1 MAEDSSHDE
10 EAIPDP
16 EETQNLLANSN
27 TDTHDD
33 VTSHSSKSPSPSP
46 APLRQ
51 SSFAHPRPDGTPR
64 TPNRVRFDVNDSPTS
79 ERHAN
84 GNLHPDW
91 VDDEDFLIE
100 EGIGRGRRQS
110 DAQRLPLL
118 TDIEAPSVTVAL
130 EHSQFNAEEHLETAR
145 PKSGM
150 RSAFMNMANS
160 IM

>member
-1 MAEDSSHDE
+1 MARDSSRDE
-10 EAIPDP
+10 EANPDP
-16 EETQNLLANSN
+16 EETQNLLADSS
-27 TDTHDD
+27 TETLDD
-33 VTSHSSKSPSPSP
+33 VTADASKPSTPSP

-51 SSFAHPRPDGTPR
+51 SSFAQPRPSGTPR
-64 TPNRVRFDVNDSPTS
+64 TPNRVRFDVEDSPTS

-84 GNLHPDW
+84 GGLHPDW
-91 VDDEDFLIE
+91 VDGEDFLTE
-100 EGIGRGRRQS
+100 EEVGRGRRQS

-118 TDIEAPSVTVAL
+118 TDIEAPSITVAL
-130 EHSQFNAEEHLETAR
+130 EHSEFNAEDLLENAR